1 MLLHLILKLQVLYG
15 EEASVRREMQ
25 LPLRSLQN
33 HSILPNYPKA
43 GRGRGL
49 QKHPSVFPEMILS
62 AHQGFSSQLF
72 SQLEF
77 FSWCVP
83 GTGRQQRSPDLSQTW
98 PSSTSP
104 ASPPRRAPS
113 SCQLWWCGRH
123 TYIEGQHV
131 LINHSLFKL
140 KSAEHRAVTPDWSA
154 GYRARCLHHH
164 PESGTRKGES
174 TNVNNIH

>member
-1 MLLHLILKLQVLYG
+1 MLLNESNSHTKRAEKKRNRKVATIVGERRGGFHTELVNLIFCCNFMLLHLILKLQVLYG

-25 LPLRSLQN
+25 LPLRSLEN

-83 GTGRQQRSPDLSQTW
+83 GTGRQQRSPDLSQT
-98 PSSTSP
+98 
-104 ASPPRRAPS
+104 
-113 SCQLWWCGRH
+113 
-123 TYIEGQHV
+123 
-131 LINHSLFKL
+131 
-140 KSAEHRAVTPDWSA
+140 
-154 GYRARCLHHH
+154 
-164 PESGTRKGES
+164 
-174 TNVNNIH
+174 